1 MENLQKA
8 TKPVW
13 VLNTILP
20 VLFLFNIDYIYYGT
34 FGKNSRNG
42 FGIMKKSTKEIYLGE
57 WVNNKRQGW
66 GKVFNYNGE
75 MIFDGDF
82 EEGRFT

>member
-1 MENLQKA
+1 
-8 TKPVW
+8 
-13 VLNTILP
+13 
-20 VLFLFNIDYIYYGT
+20 
-34 FGKNSRNG
+34 
-42 FGIMKKSTKEIYLGE
+42 MKKATKEIYLGE